1 MKNEGSS
8 LAVIDLG
15 GQYCHLISRR
25 LRDLNVWADVVNSD
39 EPLQNLSRYA
49 GLILSGGPRS
59 VTEKNAPTVDRKV
72 LDLGIPVLGICYG
85 HQLIAHLLG
94 GDVKKGKTEYGP
106 VTLSILDKEEL
117 FEGADSSIKVWMSH
131 ADNVRR
137 LPSGLKSL
145 AKTSRC
151 ENAAYGDAERKIF
164 GVQFH
169 PEVVHSEFG
178 SKLLSNFARQI
189 CRIRSKDEIKNQ
201 KDRLIELIKE
211 RVGDNSVFFF
221 VSGGVD
227 STVAF
232 TLCAQALPKDRLLG
246 VYVDTGLMR
255 KGETEEFQALLS
267 SLDLGDRL
275 RIRDAKERFLTA
287 LAGVDEPEKKRQII
301 GRKFVE
307 EQEAAM
313 KEYGI
318 DESHWLLGQ
327 GTIYPDT
334 IESGGKS
341 GKAAVIKTHHNRCEE
356 IQRLLEKG
364 RVIEPLAE
372 FYKDEVRHL
381 GEALG
386 LDRLLTQRWPF
397 PGPGLAIRCLCNP
410 NQQPSAA
417 TPIQLP
423 KRFNDYKAISTAI
436 SAVGVQGDSRT
447 YRRTAAVKGPFDYDK
462 LQDIGSLLCHGKRHN
477 RAIYLILA
485 RSPNFENA
493 QTKPNVFIEAARL
506 DLLREADFIARQ
518 VMEERGL
525 LESVWQFPVVDI
537 PLSIENDGESV
548 VLRPVNSTDGM
559 TANFARLNE
568 PVLRE
573 IAESIVAKL
582 AGVDAVFLD
591 ITDKPPATIEWE

>member
-1 MKNEGSS
+1 MDNVQNS

-25 LRDLNVWADVVNSD
+25 LRDINVWSKVVDSN
-39 EPLQNLSRYA
+39 EPLENLGRYA

-59 VTEKNAPTVDRKV
+59 VTEKNAPTVDPKV
-72 LDLGIPVLGICYG
+72 FGLGIPVLGICYG

-106 VTLSILDKEEL
+106 ATLSILDKEKL
-117 FEGADSSIKVWMSH
+117 FDGADSSIKVWMSH
-131 ADNVRR
+131 ADNVRK
-137 LPSGLKSL
+137 LPTGLKPL

-151 ENAAYGDAERKIF
+151 ENAAYGNAERKIF

-169 PEVVHSEFG
+169 PEVVHSDFG
-178 SKLLSNFARQI
+178 KELLANFALKI
-189 CRIRSKDEIKNQ
+189 CRIKSEDEIKSKKNH
-201 KDRLIELIKE
+201 LIEMIKE

-267 SLDLGDRL
+267 SLGLNDRL

-287 LAGVDEPEKKRQII
+287 LADEHKPEVKRQII

-334 IESGGKS
+334 IESGGKT

-410 NQQPSAA
+410 EQESATA
-417 TPIQLP
+417 TPLP
-423 KRFNDYKAISTAI
+423 LSKQFSEYKAISTAI
-436 SAVGVQGDSRT
+436 SAVGVQGDART

-462 LQDIGSLLCHGKRHN
+462 LQDIGSRICHGKRHN
-477 RAIYLILA
+477 RAIYLILS

-493 QTKPNVFIEAARL
+493 KTKPNVFIEASRL

-525 LESVWQFPVVDI
+525 LETVWQFPVVDI
-537 PLSIENDGESV
+537 PLSIDHDGESV
-548 VLRPVNSTDGM
+548 VLRPVDSTDGM
-559 TANFARLNE
+559 TANFARLAE

-573 IAESIVAKL
+573 IAERILAKL